1 MASAIAKIYAK
12 KHMHETSFAPTFYT
26 YFEILIINY

>member
-12 KHMHETSFAPTFYT
+12 KHMHETSFAPTSYT
-26 YFEILIINY
+26 YFEILIVNY